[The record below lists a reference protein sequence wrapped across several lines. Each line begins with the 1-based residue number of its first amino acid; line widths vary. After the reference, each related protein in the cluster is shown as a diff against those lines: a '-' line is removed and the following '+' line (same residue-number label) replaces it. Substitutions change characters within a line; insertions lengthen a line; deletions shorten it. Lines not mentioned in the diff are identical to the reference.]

1 MLTPFCEILSKK
13 VLPVMRV
20 LIAKE
25 LIEKYNFTQLE
36 ATCILGISQPLLNYY
51 LTGKR
56 KVKHFDEL
64 SSVPVIVELSKKIAE
79 AIACNELTID
89 YFCTVCKTLHE
100 HATEILAKL
109 NIDINSILIPS
120 KEMKQC

>member
-13 VLPVMRV
+13 ILPVMRV

-36 ATCILGISQPLLNYY
+36 AARILGISQPLLNYY

-56 KVKHFDEL
+56 KVKYFDEL

-79 AIACNELTID
+79 AIARRELTVD
-89 YFCTVCKTLHE
+89 YFCIVCRTLHA
-100 HATEILAKL
+100 HAAEILEKL
-109 NIDINSILIPS
+109 NIDVNTILIPS
-120 KEMKQC
+120 KEVK